1 MSAQRSTSPPP
12 ASPSEPP
19 FVTTS
24 LPLGAYIEE
33 VHGLRARL
41 SRVPGTVRQV
51 QFEFPAEAAAL
62 AEEYYAGGLIPAHLF
77 AESIQSLKD
86 RIMRTLR

>member
-1 MSAQRSTSPPP
+1 MSAHHP
-12 ASPSEPP
+12 ASPHPPSPPEPP

-33 VHGLRARL
+33 VHGLRAKL

-62 AEEYYAGGLIPAHLF
+62 AEEYYSGGLIPAHLF

-86 RIMRTLR
+86 RIVRVLR